1 MNECCGIAE
10 SSRPQMEA
18 IIKVTITRCHSTD
31 YLVTWSGKQAG
42 YAYLKR
48 DNIAPFRIYD
58 EKGTS
63 ALARRGNTVILH
75 GGEDLE
81 KALKKALG

>member
-1 MNECCGIAE
+1 M
-10 SSRPQMEA
+10 
-18 IIKVTITRCHSTD
+18 KVTITRCYSTD
-31 YLVTWSGKQAG
+31 YLVSWRDGDK
-42 YAYLKR
+42 YRHAYLKR

-63 ALARRGNTVILH
+63 ALATRGNTIILE
-75 GGEDLE
+75 GGLDLE